1 MLFLRDARTRED
13 LSVSHEYHPGGD
25 PNYRHNPSFV
35 RALFYALTSPRPVSK
50 YLQRKHSLFTLSLR
64 ARVDLD
70 QQITR

>member
-1 MLFLRDARTRED
+1 MNIIRGATLTTDATPR
-13 LSVSHEYHPGGD
+13 LSERSD
-25 PNYRHNPSFV
+25 
-35 RALFYALTSPRPVSK
+35 ALTSPRPVSK